1 MKVTKL
7 FPSERYRIGRMRFV
21 LLFFI
26 SLLGTLLGGE
36 LLFRDSVVVGISS
49 IIINI
54 GLDPQRTTLVVALL
68 LTAGAALVGALL
80 GRRKAGAV
88 VGAGIVFWF
97 GYLANFIRVEF
108 QPLPDPGGL
117 LE

>member
-1 MKVTKL
+1 MKIMKL
-7 FPSERYRIGRMRFV
+7 LSPEHFRAGRVQSV
-21 LLFFI
+21 LLFAV

-68 LTAGAALVGALL
+68 MTAGAALIGALL

-88 VGAGIVFWF
+88 LGAGIVFWF
-97 GYLANFIRVEF
+97 GYLANFIRIEL
-108 QPLPDPGGL
+108 QP
-117 LE
+117 